1 MNSQVTSSITRLVPI
16 LAMAFT
22 ALAFLMGGL
31 ALALGAAIGG
41 AVATMNWV
49 FLRWLTVAI
58 TTGSMQKRAGVTF
71 LLVLKF
77 GVMIAVCWALIAR
90 WGIHPVGFAV
100 GLGALV
106 VAVFVGTAMS
116 ASTALTVATSEKS

>member
-31 ALALGAAIGG
+31 ELALGAAIGG

-77 GVMIAVCWALIAR
+77 GVMIALCWALIAR
-90 WGIHPVGFAV
+90 WGVHPVGFAV

-116 ASTALTVATSEKS
+116 ASTPLTVATSEKS